1 MAQIY
6 PRLSDAELNSLPSKA
21 EAVIYRQLRD
31 LDYPGLEVYHS
42 LATQNRDERGTWI
55 GEIDFLLFH
64 PQEGIQLWE
73 VKGGGIRIDGQGRW
87 FSQGNQGEFGLTTTP
102 LAQLQK
108 TTGSLLK
115 ALEKALGQSI
125 RLPIAP
131 VLVFPDT
138 TRWQGNSPDLA
149 LNEDHLL
156 LRNECVPLTEKS
168 IKRRFKNAP
177 FSGPRATND
186 LPLSSVN
193 ANLIRT
199 RLLRPLCALISTATD
214 QADAVEAELFRL
226 SNEQQWV
233 MRLLENIPRMGIFGG
248 AGTGKSILARLR
260 VQQLA
265 EEGKKVLLLCFNNA
279 LADEHRK
286 QLEGSSNLENIEIA
300 TFHQLCASRAEAA
313 GLAWQ
318 PEKAKKL
325 ATFYNETAPNLLL
338 EALEKNPE
346 VWDGLVVDEA
356 QDYLSDW
363 WLILNEMLAEK
374 ANVTLVA
381 DPQQDL
387 YMRGFTLP
395 TDVFSDMV
403 PYPFTLHKNH
413 RNAYEI
419 ATWLKESH
427 SYAAEPSEQLP
438 SSNRPVE
445 TFTWKDEKQQLEK
458 LKEQLTKLEDEGFT
472 PKDLLLLTPHSLAN
486 SAAIQGLLAERPQ
499 YKPSCFNVAAAKGL
513 EARGV
518 LLLDL
523 GTNEWT
529 SKPAM
534 EYVGASRAKV
544 FLKLFKKI

>member
-1 MAQIY
+1 MAQVY
-6 PRLSDAELNSLPSKA
+6 PRLSDAELSSLPSKA

-31 LDYPGLEVYHS
+31 LDYSGLEVYHS

-87 FSQGNQGEFGLTTTP
+87 FSLGNRGEFGLTTTP

-108 TTGSLLK
+108 TTASLLK
-115 ALEKALGQSI
+115 GLEKALGQSI

-138 TRWQGNSPDLA
+138 TRWQGNAPDLA
-149 LNEDHLL
+149 LNDDHLL
-156 LRNECVPLTEKS
+156 LRNECFPLTEKA

-214 QADAVEAELFRL
+214 QADAVETELFRL

-286 QLEGSSNLENIEIA
+286 QLAGAANLENIEIA
-300 TFHQLCASRAEAA
+300 TFHQLCASRAEKA
-313 GLAWQ
+313 GLAFR
-318 PEKAKKL
+318 PEKAENIVD
-325 ATFYNETAPNLLL
+325 FYNE
-338 EALEKNPE
+338 
-346 VWDGLVVDEA
+346 
-356 QDYLSDW
+356 
-363 WLILNEMLAEK
+363 
-374 ANVTLVA
+374 
-381 DPQQDL
+381 
-387 YMRGFTLP
+387 
-395 TDVFSDMV
+395 
-403 PYPFTLHKNH
+403 
-413 RNAYEI
+413 
-419 ATWLKESH
+419 
-427 SYAAEPSEQLP
+427 
-438 SSNRPVE
+438 
-445 TFTWKDEKQQLEK
+445 
-458 LKEQLTKLEDEGFT
+458 
-472 PKDLLLLTPHSLAN
+472 
-486 SAAIQGLLAERPQ
+486 
-499 YKPSCFNVAAAKGL
+499 
-513 EARGV
+513 
-518 LLLDL
+518 
-523 GTNEWT
+523 
-529 SKPAM
+529 
-534 EYVGASRAKV
+534 
-544 FLKLFKKI
+544 

>member
-1 MAQIY
+1 MAQVY
-6 PRLSDAELNSLPSKA
+6 PRLSETELNSLSSKA
-21 EAVIYRQLRD
+21 EAALYRQLRD
-31 LDYPGLEVYHS
+31 LEYPGLEVYHS

-73 VKGGGIRIDGQGRW
+73 VKGGGIRVDGQGRW
-87 FSQGNQGEFGLTTTP
+87 FSQGNRGEFGLTTTP

-108 TTGSLLK
+108 TTASLLK
-115 ALEKALGQSI
+115 GLEKALGQSI

-138 TRWQGNSPDLA
+138 TRWQGNAPDLA
-149 LNEDHLL
+149 LNDDHLL
-156 LRNECVPLTEKS
+156 LRNECFPLTEKA

-177 FSGPRATND
+177 FSGSRATND

-265 EEGKKVLLLCFNNA
+265 EEDKKVLFLCFNNA

-286 QLEGSSNLENIEIA
+286 QLAGSTNLENIEIA

-313 GLAWQ
+313 GLAFQ
-318 PEKAKKL
+318 PNKAEDIVG
-325 ATFYNETAPNLLL
+325 FYNETAPNLLL
-338 EALEKNPE
+338 EALEKKPE
-346 VWDGLVVDEA
+346 SWDALVVDEA

-403 PYPFTLHKNH
+403 PYPFVLHQNY
-413 RNAYEI
+413 RNAHEI
-419 ATWLKESH
+419 ATWLKENH
-427 SYAAEPSEQLP
+427 VYAADPNDQLP

-445 TFTWKDEKQQLEK
+445 VFTWKDDKQQLEK
-458 LKEQLTKLEDEGFT
+458 LTEQLNKLEEEGFK

-486 SAAIQGLLAERPQ
+486 SPAMQGLLAEKPE
-499 YKPSCFNVAAAKGL
+499 YKASCYNVAAAKGL

-544 FLKLFKKI
+544 FLKLFKKA